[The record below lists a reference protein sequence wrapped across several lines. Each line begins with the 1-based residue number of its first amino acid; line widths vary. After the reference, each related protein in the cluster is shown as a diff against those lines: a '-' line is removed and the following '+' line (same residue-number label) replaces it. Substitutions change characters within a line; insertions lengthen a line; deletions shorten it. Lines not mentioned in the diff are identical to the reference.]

1 MKQYLSAI
9 FSIIIPGLGQF
20 LQERYLKVVFIYLLF
35 LLSLLMGG
43 FLFTIVA
50 IPIIWIY
57 SITDAYNHYK

>member
-9 FSIIIPGLGQF
+9 LSIIIPGLGQF

-57 SITDAYNHYK
+57 SITDAYNHHK